1 MQKEKTPLSGIV
13 DLSDHLNLNVIKRNL
28 HSYRNEGG
36 GWEGTYDPAVQGDE
50 EFDDYNMMMIRMEY
64 YWNT

>member
-13 DLSDHLNLNVIKRNL
+13 DLSDHLNLYVIKRNL

-36 GWEGTYDPAVQGDE
+36 GWEGKYDPARLSKAMK
-50 EFDDYNMMMIRMEY
+50 NLMIAI
-64 YWNT
+64 

>member
-36 GWEGTYDPAVQGDE
+36 GWEGKYDPAVQGDE
-50 EFDDYNMMMIRMEY
+50 EFDDCNMMEY
-64 YWNT
+64 

>member
-13 DLSDHLNLNVIKRNL
+13 DLSDHLNLNVIKRKKVI
-28 HSYRNEGG
+28 RNEGG